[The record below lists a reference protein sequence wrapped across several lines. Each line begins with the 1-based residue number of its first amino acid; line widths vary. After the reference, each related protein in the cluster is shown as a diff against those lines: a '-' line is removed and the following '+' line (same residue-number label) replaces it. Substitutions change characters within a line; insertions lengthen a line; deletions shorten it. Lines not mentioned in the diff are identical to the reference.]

1 MVLGFTLH
9 FCCNFLSSEQI
20 EKFQEPINICD
31 GIQDSQALSMAKN
44 LQFEGDR
51 LQKAAEQIK
60 KLYKLFINV
69 DATQVEIN
77 PLGETPT
84 GDGKSVS

>member
-1 MVLGFTLH
+1 
-9 FCCNFLSSEQI
+9 
-20 EKFQEPINICD
+20 
-31 GIQDSQALSMAKN
+31 MAKN
-44 LQFEGDR
+44 LQFEGEK
-51 LQKAAEQIK
+51 LQKAADQIK

-84 GDGKSVS
+84 GDGKPAFLTAEIVLQTCIVLV